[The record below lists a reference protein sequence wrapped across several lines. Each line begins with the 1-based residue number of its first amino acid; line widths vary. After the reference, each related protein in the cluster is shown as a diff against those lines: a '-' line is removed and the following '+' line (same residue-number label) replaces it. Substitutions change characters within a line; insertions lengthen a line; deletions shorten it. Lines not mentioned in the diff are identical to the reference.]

1 MPFRLRRHRAI
12 NRILTPRLIGN
23 FLAGGVLAIS
33 LCQILKPA
41 VAADRIYAS
50 YAVLERSI
58 SIAAL
63 EEYAKNG
70 KIEEDL
76 AVYARYVTP
85 DDLEELRK
93 ILRARADLDPV
104 VISQFLYTRQG
115 EVLLKRLGEVIQS
128 GSGNSG
134 FYGLRAALI
143 LAAADDEGLTL
154 LNVLRQFPTSE
165 IRVNLQRALQ
175 MAQELQGWV
184 NQTKRAIDGVE
195 RFATADAREK
205 EDDAIE
211 FAEDLQKPGNQ
222 RWQKRSLQFSDRG
235 RKILNISKDRKLDT
249 DIYLPQRND
258 GQPAPTL
265 VISHSL
271 GSTRK
276 TFAYL
281 AEHLAS
287 HGFAVVVPQH
297 PGSDARQL
305 EALMT
310 GVAREVAKPEEFVDR
325 PLDITF
331 ILDELES
338 LERNNPEWKNTL
350 DLQRVGIIGQ
360 SFGGYTALALA
371 GAPINFDRLHR
382 DCRQEEESWNVSL
395 FLQCRAQDLKR
406 RDEVLRDDRIQGA
419 IAINPL
425 TSSVFGQESLSQI
438 QIPVAI
444 VSGGADTVAPALVE
458 QIQPFTWLSAPDK
471 YLLLMKS
478 GTHFSTL
485 GQEEGVVSFPPEAIG
500 PNPALAQ
507 RYMKAFSLAFAE
519 TYIAD
524 RSAYKPY
531 LSSSYIR
538 SLSQESIPLSL
549 IRSLGETQLAEMLG
563 RRSPLL
569 RNQ

>member
-1 MPFRLRRHRAI
+1 MRFRLRRHRAI
-12 NRILTPRLIGN
+12 NRILTPRSIGN
-23 FLAGGVLAIS
+23 FLAGGVLTIA
-33 LCQILKPA
+33 LCYLLKPA

-85 DDLEELRK
+85 DDLKELRK

-154 LNVLRQFPTSE
+154 LNVLDQFPTSE

-195 RFATADAREK
+195 RLATADAQAK
-205 EDDAIE
+205 DDSAID
-211 FAEDLQKPGNQ
+211 FAEELQKPGNQ

-249 DIYLPQRND
+249 DIYLPQRSD

-265 VISHSL
+265 VISHGL
-271 GSTRK
+271 GSTRR
-276 TFAYL
+276 TFEYL

-287 HGFAVVVPQH
+287 HGFAVIVPQH

-338 LERNNPEWKNTL
+338 LERNVPEWKNTL
-350 DLQRVGIIGQ
+350 DLQHVGIIGQ

-406 RDEVLRDDRIQGA
+406 RDEVLRDDRIQAA

-425 TSSVFGQESLSQI
+425 TSSIFGQESLSQI

-458 QIQPFTWLSAPDK
+458 QIQPFTWLTTPDK
-471 YLLLMKS
+471 YLMLMKS

-485 GQEEGVVSFPPEAIG
+485 EQEEGVVSFPPEAIG

-519 TYIAD
+519 TYIAE
-524 RSAYKPY
+524 RSQYKSY

-538 SLSQESIPLSL
+538 SLSQEPIPLSL
-549 IRSLGETQLAEMLG
+549 IQSLGETQLAEMLG
-563 RRSPLL
+563 RRSPL
-569 RNQ
+569 